1 MSNRKKIKA
10 GATIV
15 GATLFLGA
23 GISGAAPAGTS
34 VGPRTTKDPYVI
46 PLNPAAVQIKSLLTT
61 LDLQAGG
68 TTPYKMAGI
77 PDGLG
82 LYSDSGTLKFV
93 SNHEIPAASGLART
107 HGAKGSFISTYT
119 LNGTTY
125 DVTDGKDLWPNAAAV
140 DYSGTNTAGGG
151 NDAFSR
157 FCSGD
162 LSTASSFY
170 NASSGNGYNGS
181 LFFAG
186 EEDSTSPGRMTA
198 TDPLTGTAKVVT
210 SLGRLSWENALAADT
225 SASDNTVIMGNHD
238 SGPGYNNIYVGTKT
252 NTGSIFDKAGLT
264 NGTVYGYKVTTAG
277 VIDDATFRSTVGK
290 GTPAPFTLTAALS
303 PTAQTM
309 AAHQT
314 DLAAKGAIKLDRTE
328 DGAWDPQ
335 NPNDYYFV
343 TTGSIA
349 PTAVGGR
356 GGLWKMS
363 FVDRTNPAAGGSLTL
378 LLDGNEAT
386 TNALTPDGPLYMPD
400 NLTIDTHGHL
410 IIQEDPGNDNY
421 VARMFAYDVA
431 TGGLKAIATFDPAIF
446 GSAGPAKTGTAAS
459 TTGTPT
465 NATSFIT
472 RDEESSGVIATEALL
487 GADTFLFDAQV
498 HTTAIPASYEVENG
512 QYLTMKVDFAALFS
526 GLPTNVPEFQY
537 PAIMALAAG
546 LGAGGFLLIRR
557 RQMNTINS

>member
-1 MSNRKKIKA
+1 MSNRKKIKT
-10 GATIV
+10 GAALV
-15 GATLFLGA
+15 GATLLLGA

-34 VGPRTTKDPYVI
+34 IGPRTTKDPYVI

-82 LYSDSGTLKFV
+82 MYFDQGTLKFV
-93 SNHEIPAASGLART
+93 SNHELPAASGVVRT
-107 HGAKGSFISTYT
+107 HGQKGSFISSYT
-119 LNGTTY
+119 LDGTTY
-125 DVTDGKDLWPNAAAV
+125 DVTDGKDLWPNAAAI
-140 DYSGTNTAGGG
+140 DYSGTTTAGGG

-170 NASSGNGYNGS
+170 NASTGKGYNGS
-181 LFFAG
+181 LYFAG
-186 EEDSTSPGRMTA
+186 EEDGASPGRMVA
-198 TDPLTGTAKVVT
+198 TDPLTGNAKVLT
-210 SLGRLSWENALAADT
+210 ALGRLSWENALAADT
-225 SASDNTVIMGNHD
+225 SASDKTVIMGNHD
-238 SGPGYNNIYVGTKT
+238 SGPGYNNIYIGTKT

-264 NGTVYGYKVTTAG
+264 NGTAYGYKVTTAG
-277 VIDDATFRSTVGK
+277 VIDDATFRVNVGK
-290 GTPAPFTLTAALS
+290 GTPASFTLTAVLS
-303 PTAQTM
+303 PTAQTL
-309 AAHQT
+309 AAYQT

-335 NPNDYYFV
+335 NPNDYYFL

-349 PTAVGGR
+349 ATAAGGR

-363 FVDRTNPAAGGSLTL
+363 FVDRTNPAAGGTLTL

-421 VARMFAYDVA
+421 VARMFAYDIA

-446 GSAGPAKTGTAAS
+446 GSSGPIKAATGSGA
-459 TTGTPT
+459 GTPT
-465 NATSFIT
+465 NAATFLT

-512 QYLTMKVDFAALFS
+512 QFLTMKVDFAALFS

-537 PAIMALAAG
+537 PALVAMAAG
-546 LGAGGFLLIRR
+546 LGVGGFLLIRR
-557 RQMNTINS
+557 PQLNTINS